1 MQQQCVKPFTS
12 ILYAVALVFVFS
24 FLSSCVDETGEDKQ
38 NVQAGHPK
46 LSDNS
51 DGKDWAAFGRT
62 YGEQHYSPLDQINKD
77 TVGRLGL
84 SWYFDLG
91 SLNSVTG
98 PLAVDGVIYFA
109 YAYSQV
115 HAVDAKSGELL
126 WIFDPEAAEAA
137 GRKLRQGWGSR
148 GLGWWNGKIYTG
160 TQDGRLI
167 AIDAETGEQV
177 WSVMTVGED
186 DYRFISGPPRAFN
199 GKVIVGHGGA
209 DSDDIRGYVTAYDAE
224 TGEQLW
230 RFYTVPGNPADGFE
244 NEAIRMAAETWHG
257 EWWQHGGGGT
267 VWNAITY
274 DEALD
279 QIYIGTGN
287 GAPWNRR
294 IRSAGKGDNLFLSSI
309 VALDAETGDY
319 KWHYQTNP
327 GESWDYNASMDM
339 ELADVEI
346 EGMQRQVLM
355 TAPKNG
361 FFYIIDRHDGKLIS
375 ADPYVRVTWAKGIDL
390 ETGRPIEV
398 EGSRYPDGQSFEMA
412 PSTMGAHTWLPMAYS
427 PDSGLVY
434 IPANDLSSTFTEA
447 GIETEGWRR
456 DPTGILDVGAIVSF
470 PLDETGKSSLVAINP
485 ANQNQVWRVKTPGFW
500 NGGVVATAGG
510 LVFQGHVDG
519 TFNAF
524 DAETGEQVWRFDAKA
539 PVVAPPI
546 TYEVDGRQY
555 VTVLTGMGASGAY
568 LGPLFERFGIDP
580 ATQLRRVLTF
590 ALDGEADLPDE
601 RGQLTEIPA
610 DPGFEP
616 DPDSEQRG
624 VMLFGQRCSVCHGF
638 RAVSVGAAT
647 DLRKSPMVRSLDAFT
662 EVLKEGILEARGMPR
677 FDELT
682 DQQIK
687 DIRQYI
693 RFEADNARA
702 DSNNPSE

>member
-1 MQQQCVKPFTS
+1 M
-12 ILYAVALVFVFS
+12 
-24 FLSSCVDETGEDKQ
+24 DEGKNEGQGE
-38 NVQAGHPK
+38 QAGHPK

-62 YGEQHYSPLDQINKD
+62 YGEQHYSPLDQINRD
-77 TVGRLGL
+77 TVGGLGL
-84 SWYFDLG
+84 AWYFDLG

-115 HAVDAKSGELL
+115 HAMDARTGELL
-126 WIFDPEAAEAA
+126 WVFDPEAAEAA

-167 AIDAETGEQV
+167 AIDAKTGEQV
-177 WSVMTVGED
+177 WSVMTVGKD
-186 DYRFISGPPRAFN
+186 DYRFISGPPRAFD

-244 NEAIRMAAETWHG
+244 NEAMRMAAETWYG
-257 EWWQHGGGGT
+257 EWWKHGGGGT

-274 DEALD
+274 DEALN

-309 VALDAETGDY
+309 VALDADTGEY

-339 ELADVEI
+339 ELADIEI
-346 EGMQRQVLM
+346 EGKERQVLM

-361 FFYIIDRHDGKLIS
+361 FFYVIDRRSGKLIS
-375 ADPYVRVTWAKGIDL
+375 AEPYVRVTWAEGIDL

-398 EGSRYPDGQSFEMA
+398 PGSRYPDGQSFEMA

-427 PDSGLVY
+427 RQSGLVY
-434 IPANDLSSTFTEA
+434 IPANDLASTFSDV
-447 GIETEGWRR
+447 GIETEGWER

-485 ANQNQVWRVKTPGFW
+485 ANQEQVWRVKTPGFW

-524 DAETGEQVWRFDAKA
+524 DADTGEHVWKFDAKA

-568 LGPLFERFGIDP
+568 LGPLFEQFGIDP

-590 ALDGEADLPDE
+590 SLDGEAVLPDE
-601 RGQLTEIPA
+601 RGQVLEIP
-610 DPGFEP
+610 E
-616 DPDSEQRG
+616 DPDFVSDPESEERG

-638 RAVSVGAAT
+638 RAVSVGAAA
-647 DLRKSPMVRSLDAFT
+647 DLRKSQIVRSLDAFT
-662 EVLKEGILEARGMPR
+662 AVLKEGLLEARGMPR
-677 FDELT
+677 FDELN

-693 RFEADNARA
+693 RFEANNARA
-702 DSNNPSE
+702 DSKNLSEK